1 MQKEYEEDFVK
12 PKLTLAEYIQ
22 RLNLWREKY
31 ERYLDSRPRLQSL
44 DTISHYL
51 AEYPHGKYDDI
62 EIPGQYTEVRP
73 LCPTPFRDVES
84 FRIGE
89 RAQCD
94 VR

>member
-62 EIPGQYTEVRP
+62 EIPGQYTEVRS
-73 LCPTPFRDVES
+73 LCPVPFHVAELS
-84 FRIGE
+84 WVGE
-89 RAQCD
+89 RA
-94 VR
+94 